1 MGVDD
6 VTQKNGADRPDDY
19 KRFSEIDK
27 DFDFNQT
34 LHGNPKSETLDKN
47 EQTNNKEDVN
57 ENMNVAGRYFEP
69 SDYKGSTQLEQGLA
83 ETHEQVSDDYF
94 EGTIDQ
100 NLD

>member
-1 MGVDD
+1 M
-6 VTQKNGADRPDDY
+6 TQKNGADRPNDY

-47 EQTNNKEDVN
+47 EQTNNKEEAN
-57 ENMNVAGRYFEP
+57 ENMDVAGRYFEP

-83 ETHEQVSDDYF
+83 ETHEQVSDNYF